1 MSVCEEFLVPFYF
14 FSFLIVFLFLAQ
26 DSLVSV
32 LITFIFTLDPYYAI
46 LTLYVNTTLFPSF
59 TLTNLF
65 LARNFLSFPYSKT
78 SLNMTTFKDTQT
90 LSSSQFFLVYTN
102 N

>member
-1 MSVCEEFLVPFYF
+1 MSVCEELLVPFYF
-14 FSFLIVFLFLAQ
+14 LSFLIVFLFLAQ

-65 LARNFLSFPYSKT
+65 LARKFPVI
-78 SLNMTTFKDTQT
+78 SLFENLAQYDH
-90 LSSSQFFLVYTN
+90 L
-102 N
+102 